1 RGGRGFGR
9 RFAFAGRVPL
19 VGGTTIAGLLAV
31 AGRAALAG
39 LLPVAGL
46 LAVTGRVAVAG
57 LLAVPGPLLV
67 ARLLAVTGRVP
78 VAGLLAVTGR
88 VPVAGLLAVTG
99 LLLVAGL
106 LAVTGRVPVAGLVAP
121 TGRVLVAGILAVTGP
136 LAPVGLRGHEHRDR
150 VRGDRHGAALGVPGG
165 ALDDLVGTVGLHFV
179 EPVVD
184 PGHAVDRLGDRCV
197 GGVEHRHHAVQSGVH
212 VLADGVVDAHHQ
224 QPGRGVGARIG
235 EGDLL
240 RDQVRVAEGEQR

>member
-1 RGGRGFGR
+1 GFGR

-46 LAVTGRVAVAG
+46 LAVTGRVPVAG
-57 LLAVPGPLLV
+57 LLAVPGLLLV
-67 ARLLAVTGRVP
+67 AGP
-78 VAGLLAVTGR
+78 
-88 VPVAGLLAVTG
+88 LAVTG
-99 LLLVAGL
+99 LVLVAGL
-106 LAVTGRVPVAGLVAP
+106 LAVTGRVPVA
-121 TGRVLVAGILAVTGP
+121 GP

-150 VRGDRHGAALGVPGG
+150 VRGDRHRAALGVPAR
-165 ALDDLVGTVGLHFV
+165 ALDDLVGAIGLHLV
-179 EPVVD
+179 PPMVD
-184 PGHAVDRLGDRCV
+184 PGHAVDRLGDRLV
-197 GGVEHRHHAVQSGVH
+197 GGVEHRHHTVQSGVH

-224 QPGRGVGARIG
+224 QPGGGVGARIG

-240 RDQVRVAEGEQR
+240 RDQVRVAEG